1 MTAFYYLKTCSTC
14 KRIMSDLN
22 LSSIKQIDVKSIK
35 ISENEI
41 DLLRYASGSYE
52 SLFNK
57 RSQLYRK
64 RNLKNKKLSE
74 LDYKNLIL
82 EHYTFLKRP
91 ILIQENNIFI
101 GNEKKNIDS
110 LKEFLNG

>member
-1 MTAFYYLKTCSTC
+1 MKAFYYLETCSTC
-14 KRIMSDLN
+14 KRIMSYLN
-22 LSSIKQIDVKSIK
+22 LSSIKQIDIKSIK

-41 DLLRYASGSYE
+41 DLLKNVSGSYE

-57 RSQLYRK
+57 RSQLYKKRK
-64 RNLKNKKLSE
+64 LKNKKLSE
-74 LDYKNLIL
+74 LDYKNFIL

-91 ILIQENNIFI
+91 ILIHEKNIFI

>member
-1 MTAFYYLKTCSTC
+1 MKAFYYLETCSTC
-14 KRIMSDLN
+14 KRIMSYLN
-22 LSSIKQIDVKSIK
+22 LSSIKQIDIKSNK

-41 DLLRYASGSYE
+41 DLLKNVSGSYE

-57 RSQLYRK
+57 RSQLFKK

-74 LDYKNLIL
+74 LDYKNFIL

-91 ILIQENNIFI
+91 ILIHEKNIFI